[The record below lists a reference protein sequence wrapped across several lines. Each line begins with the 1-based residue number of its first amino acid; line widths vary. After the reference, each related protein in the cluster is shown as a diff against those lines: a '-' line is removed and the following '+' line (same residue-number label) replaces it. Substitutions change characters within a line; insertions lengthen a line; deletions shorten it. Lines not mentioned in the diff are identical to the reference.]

1 MTNKLEDS
9 FFYIPDTARDPAAP
23 PRYFVAT
30 PDDEDGNYSI
40 NAVFDNKADAV
51 EYIAEFKDWSKSSVV
66 ETQRQSR
73 GGEH

>member
-40 NAVFDNKADAV
+40 NAFRDTRRKAG
-51 EYIAEFKDWSKSSVV
+51 
-66 ETQRQSR
+66 SR
-73 GGEH
+73 FLPSLAATMASIRR

>member
-1 MTNKLEDS
+1 MANTPEDS

-51 EYIAEFKDWSKSSVV
+51 EYIAELKDTLYQFLLV
-66 ETQRQSR
+66 EVLEDR
-73 GGEH
+73 G

>member
-1 MTNKLEDS
+1 MANTPEDS

-51 EYIAEFKDWSKSSVV
+51 EYITEFKDTLYQFLLV
-66 ETQRQSR
+66 EVLEDR
-73 GGEH
+73 G